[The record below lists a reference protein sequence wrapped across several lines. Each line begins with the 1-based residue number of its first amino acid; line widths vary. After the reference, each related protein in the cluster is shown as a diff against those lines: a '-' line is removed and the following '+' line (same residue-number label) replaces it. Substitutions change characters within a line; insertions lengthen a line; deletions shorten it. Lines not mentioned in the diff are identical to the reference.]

1 MVATQR
7 LDEYP
12 SVNRLS
18 IADVRLAVPQ
28 VSALVYKGGKYK
40 LTGADFKAANIIK
53 YSSLGKSVHQTG
65 YIPMRPRI

>member
-18 IADVRLAVPQ
+18 IADIRLAVPQ

-40 LTGADFKAANIIK
+40 LFRADFKAANMHK
-53 YSSLGKSVHQTG
+53 YSSHGKSVYQTG
-65 YIPMRPRI
+65 YIPIQPRI

>member
-18 IADVRLAVPQ
+18 IADIQLAVPQ

-40 LTGADFKAANIIK
+40 LFRADFKAANMHK
-53 YSSLGKSVHQTG
+53 YSSLGMSVHLTG
-65 YIPMRPRI
+65 YIPMQPRI

>member
-18 IADVRLAVPQ
+18 IADIRLAAPQ

-40 LTGADFKAANIIK
+40 LSRADFKAANMNK
-53 YSSLGKSVHQTG
+53 YSSLGKSVYQTG
-65 YIPMRPRI
+65 YIPMQPRI

>member
-18 IADVRLAVPQ
+18 IADIRLAVPQ

-40 LTGADFKAANIIK
+40 LFMSGLQSRNDIAVFF
-53 YSSLGKSVHQTG
+53 
-65 YIPMRPRI
+65 P